1 MTAQASTPALIGLD
15 WGTTSLRAY
24 LFAADGSV
32 LDTRALAA
40 GVMSLPDAP
49 GASPQQTFDAA
60 FERACGAWLDRAPHV
75 PALAAGMVGSAQGW
89 RERLT

>member
-60 FERACGAWLDRAPHV
+60 FERACGAWLDR
-75 PALAAGMVGSAQGW
+75 
-89 RERLT
+89 

>member
-40 GVMSLPDAP
+40 GAH
-49 GASPQQTFDAA
+49 AA
-60 FERACGAWLDRAPHV
+60 LGRIDTHV
-75 PALAAGMVGSAQGW
+75 SWCAKAGLAD
-89 RERLT
+89 